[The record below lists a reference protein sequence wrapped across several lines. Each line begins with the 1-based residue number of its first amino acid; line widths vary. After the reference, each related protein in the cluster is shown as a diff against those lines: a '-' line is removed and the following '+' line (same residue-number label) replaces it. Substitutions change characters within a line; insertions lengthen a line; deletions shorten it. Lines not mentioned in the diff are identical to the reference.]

1 MSARR
6 MEILEETDE
15 LTFEAD
21 DAGERLDVYL
31 ARVSGESRAQI
42 QRLIG
47 EGAVLVNGQLH
58 KANYRIARGEFV
70 SLRLDPPEELGV
82 QPEDIPLPIVY
93 QDADICVVDKPQGM
107 VVHPAPGN
115 DSGTMVNALLYH
127 LKDLS
132 GIGGVLRPGIVHRID
147 KMTSGLVVVAKN
159 DVAHAS
165 LAAQIKAHTA
175 HRRYLAIVEGNIK
188 EESGDVDAPVGRHP
202 VDRKR
207 MAVVKN
213 GRYAVTHW
221 RVLARM
227 GQFTLVEAVLE
238 TGRTHQIRVH
248 MAYIKHPVAG
258 DTVYG
263 PDTPKLGLAGQA
275 LHAYRLRLEHP
286 RTGKEMEFYAPPPL
300 YFLAALIK
308 AGYEGGAVWE
318 HAGKAPI
325 TDKPGS
331 ETGK

>member
-1 MSARR
+1 
-6 MEILEETDE
+6 MEILEDIEE
-15 LTFEAD
+15 LAFEAD
-21 DAGERLDVYL
+21 DAGERLDVFL
-31 ARVSGESRAQI
+31 ARVTGESRAQI

-47 EGAVLVNGQLH
+47 EGAVLVDGRLR
-58 KANYRIARGEFV
+58 KANYRVAMGESV
-70 SLRLDPPEELGV
+70 SLRQDPPEELGV
-82 QPEDIPLPIVY
+82 QPEDIPLNIVY
-93 QDADICVVDKPQGM
+93 QDSDICIVDKPQGM

-115 DSGTMVNALLYH
+115 ESGTMVNALLFH

-159 DVAHAS
+159 DMAHAS

-175 HRRYLAIVEGNIK
+175 HRRYLAILEGNIK
-188 EESGDVDAPVGRHP
+188 EDSGSVDAPVGRHP

-213 GRYAVTHW
+213 GREAITHW

-227 GQFTLVEAVLE
+227 GQFTLIEAILE

-248 MAYIKHPVAG
+248 MAYMKHPVAG

-263 PDTPKLGLAGQA
+263 PDSPKLGLAGQA
-275 LHAYRLRLEHP
+275 LHAYRLRLVHP
-286 RTGKEMEFYAPPPL
+286 RTGNEMEFYAPPPP
-300 YFLAALIK
+300 YFLSALNK
-308 AGYEGGAVWE
+308 TGYDGGEVW
-318 HAGKAPI
+318 
-325 TDKPGS
+325 S
-331 ETGK
+331 ETDVQTIRGECGTID